1 MSSRY
6 RNTPRQKVAPNAL
19 SAKTQATFQQAMQL
33 HQQGQL
39 AQAQTLYNEVLKLQP
54 EHFDALHLSGVAAYQ
69 TKNFQMAVELIGKAI
84 EIQPNNTSVYYN
96 LGLALYERG
105 QFNDAVASYNQAI
118 ALKPDF
124 AEAYCN
130 RGVALQEMNQLDDAV
145 ASYDQTIA
153 LKPDY
158 AEAYCNRGNALQEL
172 RQLADAVTS
181 YDRAIALKHDYAEA
195 YYNRGNALKELKQL
209 HDAVASYDHAIT
221 LKPDFALAYNNRG
234 NVLKELK
241 QLDDAVASY
250 DQTIALKPDFA
261 EAYNNRGNTLLELR
275 QLDDAVTSYDRA
287 IALKPDY
294 AEAYSNRGNALRQLK
309 QPDNAVASY
318 DQATALKP
326 DYAEAYYNRG
336 NALQELRQL
345 DDAVASYDR
354 AIALKPDY
362 ADACYNRGNALQELR
377 RLNDALASYDQ
388 AITLKPDYGEA
399 YCNRGNTLRELRE
412 LNDAVASYK
421 EALALKPD
429 GLFWLGMYL
438 HTMMQICEWSAL
450 DFHVSQLTEKIEHH
464 EKVSSPF
471 PILAIADSLSLQKDA
486 ARIYV
491 QEQYPATHEFSAI
504 PMPPRHDKIR
514 IGYYS
519 ADFHDHAT
527 MDLMA
532 GLFETHDRSKFELI
546 AFSFGPAKNDG
557 MRTRVTSAFDRFI
570 DVRTQSDRGVTLLSR
585 ELEIDIAVDLKGF
598 TQDSRPG
605 IFALRTAPIQ
615 INYLGYPGSMGA
627 EYIDYLIADG
637 TLIPESSRPYYSEK
651 IVYLPDCYQVN
662 DTQRSIADKVFT
674 RKELGLPE
682 TGFVFCCF
690 NNNYKITPATFD
702 GWMRILKQ
710 TEGSVLWLLEDNVT
724 AASNLRKEATERG
737 VEADRLLFAKRM
749 PLPEHLARHLHADLF
764 LDTLPC
770 NAHTTASDALWAGL
784 PVLTCMGESFA
795 SRVAASLLNA
805 IHLPELITSTQ
816 DEYEALAIELAISP
830 EKSRLIR
837 EKLERNRL
845 TTPLFNT
852 QLFTQHIEEAY
863 RMMYERY
870 QADLPPDHLFIKA
883 SSSFVISSRR

>member
-1 MSSRY
+1 
-6 RNTPRQKVAPNAL
+6 
-19 SAKTQATFQQAMQL
+19 
-33 HQQGQL
+33 
-39 AQAQTLYNEVLKLQP
+39 
-54 EHFDALHLSGVAAYQ
+54 
-69 TKNFQMAVELIGKAI
+69 MAVELIGKAI
-84 EIQPNNTSVYYN
+84 EIQPNNTSFYYN
-96 LGLALYERG
+96 LGLSLYKLE

-158 AEAYCNRGNALQEL
+158 AEAYCNRGNALQKL
-172 RQLADAVTS
+172 KQLDDAVAN
-181 YDRAIALKHDYAEA
+181 YDRAIALKPDYAEA
-195 YYNRGNALKELKQL
+195 YYNRGNALQELMRL
-209 HDAVASYDHAIT
+209 NDAVASYDQAIA

-241 QLDDAVASY
+241 QLDDALANY

-261 EAYNNRGNTLLELR
+261 EAYSNRGNTLLELR

-294 AEAYSNRGNALRQLK
+294 AEAYSNRGNALQQLK
-309 QPDNAVASY
+309 QPDNAVGNY

-336 NALQELRQL
+336 NALLEIRQL

-362 ADACYNRGNALQELR
+362 AEACYNRGNALQELMR
-377 RLNDALASYDQ
+377 
-388 AITLKPDYGEA
+388 
-399 YCNRGNTLRELRE
+399 
-412 LNDAVASYK
+412 LNDAVASYNQAIALK
-421 EALALKPD
+421 PDYAEACYNRGNTLLKLRQLNDAVASYTKALALKPD
-429 GLFWLGMYL
+429 GLFWLGMHL
-438 HTMMQICEWSAL
+438 HTKMQICNWNAFDL
-450 DFHVSQLTEKIEHH
+450 HVSQLAEKIELH
-464 EKVSSPF
+464 EKASSPF
-471 PILAIADSLSLQKDA
+471 PIFAIADSLSLQKEA
-486 ARIYV
+486 AKIYV
-491 QEQYPATHEFSAI
+491 QEKYPATYAFPAI
-504 PMPPRHDKIR
+504 AMRARHDKIH

-527 MDLMA
+527 ACLMA
-532 GLFETHDRSKFELI
+532 ELFETHDRSRFELI
-546 AFSFGPAKNDG
+546 AFSFGPERTDG
-557 MRTRVTSAFDRFI
+557 MRKRVTSAFDRFI
-570 DVRTQSDRGVTLLSR
+570 DVRTQSDKKIALLSR

-598 TQDSRPG
+598 SQDSRPG
-605 IFALRTAPIQ
+605 IFALRAAPIQ
-615 INYLGYPGSMGA
+615 VNYLGYPGTMGA
-627 EYIDYLIADG
+627 EYIDYLIADR

-651 IVYLPDCYQVN
+651 IGYLPDCYQVN
-662 DTQRSIADKVFT
+662 DAKRSIADKVFT

-682 TGFVFCCF
+682 TGFIFCCF

-702 GWMRILKQ
+702 GWMRILNKI
-710 TEGSVLWLLEDNVT
+710 EGSVLWLLEDNVT
-724 AASNLRKEATERG
+724 AVHNLRKEATKRG
-737 VEADRLLFAKRM
+737 VDADRLIFAKRM
-749 PLPEHLARHLHADLF
+749 PLPEHLARHRLADLF

-795 SRVAASLLNA
+795 GRVAASLLNA
-805 IHLPELITSTQ
+805 IHLPELITATQ

-830 EKSRLIR
+830 EKLRLIR
-837 EKLERNRL
+837 KKLDQNRL

-883 SSSFVISSRR
+883 SSSLVISSRR